1 MRLKREHWDLN
12 LRRGIY
18 KLLQRTFSP
27 VLGLR
32 SGPDEAQEPLA
43 GPGRFVPDA
52 TLARERFLDAAGE
65 YVRRKSESER
75 RWLYAKPFDP
85 TPGNANFFSELYQV
99 LNLIQAMRITPRG
112 RVLEVGS
119 GPGWLTEIL
128 ALLRFEVVAVEPAAE
143 MIAIAKERLAAAEK
157 HFRPSE
163 PLAVTFLPAA
173 IEDCNLPNE
182 DFDAIVFHESL
193 HHVLDERR
201 TLEVCFAALR
211 EGGVLGVSEW
221 AWRPG
226 ETDLERELTAEM
238 ERFGTLESPYQPEY
252 LDRILGEA
260 GFTDIQRY
268 HAINGFFDVALGDRP
283 AQELA
288 QGPAASTN
296 NVTAR
301 KPNSVGTTSADAP
314 ERTRGTVTVLNQNRT
329 ADGTIHLKLEIAN
342 TGETTWLPRAPRAG
356 YVSLG
361 LRALDFGPGKAVEE
375 AAPRVSL
382 DQPLMPGERR
392 EMDVSFRI
400 FPEVK
405 GPVLEVGLVLEQIA
419 WFATA
424 GVAPA

>member
-1 MRLKREHWDLN
+1 M
-12 LRRGIY
+12 RRGIY
-18 KLLQRTFSP
+18 KLLQRTVSP

-32 SGPDEAQEPLA
+32 SLAGSSEAQTA
-43 GPGRFVPDA
+43 IDGPGRFVPDTA
-52 TLARERFLDAAGE
+52 LAKQRFLEAAGE
-65 YVRRKSESER
+65 YVRRKSEAER

-128 ALLRFEVVAVEPAAE
+128 ALLRFEVVAVEPATE
-143 MIAIAKERLAAAEK
+143 MIAISRERLAAAER

-163 PLAVTFLPAA
+163 ALAVTFLPAA
-173 IEDCNLPNE
+173 IEDCDLP
-182 DFDAIVFHESL
+182 DGAFDAIVFHESL

-211 EGGVLGVSEW
+211 EGGVLGISEW

-226 ETDLERELTAEM
+226 EADLEKELTAEM

-260 GFTDIQRY
+260 GFADIQRY

-288 QGPAASTN
+288 HGHAASTN

-301 KPNSVGTTSADAP
+301 KPSSVGTTSADAP
-314 ERTRGTVTVLNQNRT
+314 ERTRGTLTVLDQRRSV
-329 ADGTIHLKLEIAN
+329 DGTLHVKLEMVN
-342 TGETTWLPRAPRAG
+342 TGETAWLPRAPRAG

-361 LRALDFGPGKAVEE
+361 LRVLGFGPGKAVEE
-375 AAPRVSL
+375 AAPRVCL
-382 DQPLMPGERR
+382 DQPLIPGERR

-400 FPEVK
+400 FPDVTS
-405 GPVLEVGLVLEQIA
+405 PVLEAGLVLEHIA

-424 GVAPA
+424 GVPSG